1 MSKANNFV
9 MIIIPT
15 RFVVLF
21 ALCIIVYIIL

>member
-9 MIIIPT
+9 MIAIPA